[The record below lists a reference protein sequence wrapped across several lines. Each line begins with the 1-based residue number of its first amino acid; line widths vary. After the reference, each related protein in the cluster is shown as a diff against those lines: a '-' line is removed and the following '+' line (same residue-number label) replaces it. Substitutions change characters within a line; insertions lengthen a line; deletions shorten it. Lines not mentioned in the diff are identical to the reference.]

1 MPGPEQLQSSSSPPN
16 EKEVLEVTKN
26 SPKAQIDT
34 SSSKAVAATTS
45 CSPSTDATSK
55 ADDTPAASAAVQFEA
70 PNPMSK
76 NQIRKRK
83 RYERA
88 MEKKRLKKQQ
98 KKDVKNAKAKA
109 EGRDIE
115 AERKFQ
121 AERAATGEGKKRRDE
136 KWQKHMESAK
146 DTFQIC
152 IDCGFEDQMNF
163 KEQNSLASQLR
174 YCYAQNKRSENPVF
188 MSVSGMS
195 ETGNTFSQLKKV
207 NGFPEQWLSRA
218 FSHSSEPLEK
228 MHGVVVGSGGDDDDG
243 EKSAPTID
251 TSKIVYLT
259 SDSGNILEHLDDSK
273 VYVIGGIVDRN
284 RLKGTTMKKAQE
296 LGITTAKLPIEQ
308 YLKLVATKV
317 LTVNHVFE
325 ILLKY
330 RTHGNDWKKAMLDV
344 LPARKDITE
353 VDADADAKGEKK
365 KDE

>member
-1 MPGPEQLQSSSSPPN
+1 M
-16 EKEVLEVTKN
+16 K
-26 SPKAQIDT
+26 
-34 SSSKAVAATTS
+34 
-45 CSPSTDATSK
+45 
-55 ADDTPAASAAVQFEA
+55 
-70 PNPMSK
+70 
-76 NQIRKRK
+76 
-83 RYERA
+83 
-88 MEKKRLKKQQ
+88 
-98 KKDVKNAKAKA
+98 
-109 EGRDIE
+109 
-115 AERKFQ
+115 
-121 AERAATGEGKKRRDE
+121 
-136 KWQKHMESAK
+136 
-146 DTFQIC
+146 
-152 IDCGFEDQMNF
+152 F

-188 MSVSGMS
+188 MSVAGMS

-228 MHGVVVGSGGDDDDG
+228 MHGVAVASDDDDG
-243 EKSAPTID
+243 EKKTQTID

-259 SDSGNILEHLDDSK
+259 SDSDNILEHLDDSK

-296 LGITTAKLPIEQ
+296 LGIATAKLPIEQ

-353 VDADADAKGEKK
+353 VDADAKGETN
-365 KDE
+365 KDK

>member
-1 MPGPEQLQSSSSPPN
+1 MPDSEQIQSSSTSPN
-16 EKEVLEVTKN
+16 RKGAIDVTKTSPEAQTDAPSETAVVAN
-26 SPKAQIDT
+26 S
-34 SSSKAVAATTS
+34 
-45 CSPSTDATSK
+45 SPSTNAASK
-55 ADDTPAASAAVQFEA
+55 ADDTPDTVAVEED

-88 MEKKRLKKQQ
+88 MERKRLKKQQ

-109 EGRDIE
+109 AGRDIE

-136 KWQKHMESAK
+136 RWQKHMESAK
-146 DTFQIC
+146 DIFRVC
-152 IDCGFEDQMNF
+152 IDCGFEDQMKF
-163 KEQNSLASQLR
+163 KEQNSLACQLR

-188 MSVSGMS
+188 MSVAGMS
-195 ETGNTFSQLKKV
+195 EMGNTFTQLKKV

-218 FSHSSEPLEK
+218 FSYSSEPLEK
-228 MHGVVVGSGGDDDDG
+228 MHGVASNDG
-243 EKSAPTID
+243 ENQSID

-259 SDSGNILEHLDDSK
+259 SDSDNILEHLDDSK

-353 VDADADAKGEKK
+353 VDGKGGKNEV
-365 KDE
+365 E